1 MIHNENNIESE
12 SVLPMNPNIST
23 PYPPNYPNY
32 KIISNN
38 KDINPI
44 NENRTFLQNIDNS
57 SLRIFSSAIGIMKSF
72 FSLKWYVILFV
83 VVFGSFLFFQI
94 ESAIEIRKNN
104 RKMKKEGMNNNNNNN
119 NDNNIGDESNKV
131 EYMKGILRQTEKE
144 YKENEKKQVSF
155 FDSSSAELEPT
166 TVAKSNNEFNLVSF
180 MTKYMN
186 DSATQIYNWWILP
199 WMYVL
204 FRNIGFA

>member
-12 SVLPMNPNIST
+12 SVLPN
-23 PYPPNYPNY
+23 PPNYPNY

-44 NENRTFLQNIDNS
+44 DENRTFLQNIDNS
-57 SLRIFSSAIGIMKSF
+57 SWRIFSSAIGIMKSF
-72 FSLKWYVILFV
+72 FSLKWYIILFI

-94 ESAIEIRKNN
+94 ESAIEIRKNK
-104 RKMKKEGMNNNNNNN
+104 RKMKKEGMNNNN
-119 NDNNIGDESNKV
+119 DIGDESNKV
-131 EYMKGILRQTEKE
+131 EYMKSILRQTEKE
-144 YKENEKKQVSF
+144 YKENEKKRVSF
-155 FDSSSAELEPT
+155 FDSSSAESEPT
-166 TVAKSNNEFNLVSF
+166 TMAKSNNELNLVSF

>member
-1 MIHNENNIESE
+1 
-12 SVLPMNPNIST
+12 
-23 PYPPNYPNY
+23 
-32 KIISNN
+32 
-38 KDINPI
+38 
-44 NENRTFLQNIDNS
+44 
-57 SLRIFSSAIGIMKSF
+57 
-72 FSLKWYVILFV
+72 
-83 VVFGSFLFFQI
+83 
-94 ESAIEIRKNN
+94 
-104 RKMKKEGMNNNNNNN
+104 
-119 NDNNIGDESNKV
+119 
-131 EYMKGILRQTEKE
+131 MKGILRQTEKE

>member
-12 SVLPMNPNIST
+12 SVLPN
-23 PYPPNYPNY
+23 PPNYPNY

-44 NENRTFLQNIDNS
+44 DENRTFLQNIDNS
-57 SLRIFSSAIGIMKSF
+57 SWRIFSSAIGIMKSF
-72 FSLKWYVILFV
+72 FSLKWYIILFI

-94 ESAIEIRKNN
+94 ESAIEIRKNK
-104 RKMKKEGMNNNNNNN
+104 RKMKKEGMNNNNNND
-119 NDNNIGDESNKV
+119 NDIGDESNKV
-131 EYMKGILRQTEKE
+131 EYMKSILRQTEKE
-144 YKENEKKQVSF
+144 YKENEKKHVSF
-155 FDSSSAELEPT
+155 FDSSSAESEPT
-166 TVAKSNNEFNLVSF
+166 TMAKSNNELNLVSF